1 MNIFYKKLGIISL
14 SIIIFLVAVSMSE
27 PKEEIQTEA
36 ANTQL
41 ENGVITQEER
51 VGLRET
57 SLLTKEFHKRLAPV
71 TYISSD
77 SIEQPQTL
85 EDAIDFEAYP
95 TARVVATGYTAGY
108 ESTGKT
114 ESHPEYGITFSGVT
128 VKRDLYSTI
137 AADLNVFPIGTILYI
152 PSYGYGV
159 VADKGSAIQ
168 GNKIDLYYDT
178 VDDVFNEWG
187 KQELDVYVI
196 EMGEGQLTEEAL
208 AELNENEALQVF
220 RSEFTGE

>member
-1 MNIFYKKLGIISL
+1 MNVFYKKLGIISL
-14 SIIIFLVAVSMSE
+14 AIIIFLVAVSMLT
-27 PKEEIQTEA
+27 PEEDIQTEA
-36 ANTQL
+36 AKTQL
-41 ENGVITQEER
+41 VNKVIKQEQ
-51 VGLRET
+51 VGLREI
-57 SLLTKEFHKRLAPV
+57 SLFKKEFNHKSAPV

-77 SIEQPQTL
+77 SIEPPQTL
-85 EDAIDFEAYP
+85 EDAIDFEVYP
-95 TARVVATGYTAGY
+95 TERVVATGYTAGY

-159 VADKGSAIQ
+159 VADKGSAIR
-168 GNKIDLYYDT
+168 GNKIDLYYET
-178 VDDVFNEWG
+178 IDDVFNEWG

-196 EMGEGQLTEEAL
+196 EMGDGQLTEEAL